1 MELHRIIKHDS
12 RSLLKN
18 CWGRSAAA
26 AIIVFVVYLLLI
38 ISESLFMFVFSD
50 EETASF
56 SLFDIGNISV
66 PILVITSFS
75 AVVAAIVFPALAV
88 GFKKMHLSFVND
100 GDTDVASLFDVFSSF
115 KFVIRS
121 IVFFAMLIFR
131 YLFFVLLA
139 VLPGGVL
146 IFAAKMYI
154 VPETKNTSVLQI
166 CAYCIGIIVTLLCLS
181 LLIIYAQRWFTAV
194 YYLSEGKNPSEAFK
208 LSVRATKSFNIQ
220 IIRFKLSFVFWALLS
235 VLFFP
240 MLWSLP
246 YYSVSEALYAKYL
259 MERYEHSL
267 ADFPEKSE
275 E

>member
-1 MELHRIIKHDS
+1 MELHRIIKRDS
-12 RSLLKN
+12 RTLLKN
-18 CWGRSAAA
+18 CWGRSVAA
-26 AIIVFVVYLLLI
+26 AIIVFAVYLLLI

-88 GFKKMHLSFVND
+88 GFKKLHLSFVND
-100 GDTDVASLFDVFSSF
+100 GNTDVASLFDVFSSF

-121 IVFFAMLIFR
+121 ILFFAMLIFR

-139 VLPGGVL
+139 ILPGGVL
-146 IFAAKMYI
+146 IFAARMYI

-181 LLIIYAQRWFTAV
+181 LLIIYAQRWFAAV
-194 YYLSEGKNPSEAFK
+194 YYISEGKNPSEAFR
-208 LSVRATKSFNIQ
+208 LSVRATKGLNTQ
-220 IIRFKLSFVFWALLS
+220 IIRFKLSFAFWALLS
-235 VLFFP
+235 ILFFP

-259 MERYEHSL
+259 MERYERSL